1 MGVKIGSELSPDVV
15 ALLQGDRPI
24 VLATVDDEGWPD
36 TAPFTWAVATDAKTV
51 RVGVNEQVGTLH
63 NIRRNGRVCLC
74 VIGGGMTVSI
84 KGRARVIKEHMSS
97 TPLATAIV
105 EITVEEVKNDD
116 VMGRIDGAK
125 LRWDRRHAVAA
136 DAAVV
141 AELRSAV

>member
-1 MGVKIGSELSPDVV
+1 MGVTIGSELSPEVF

-36 TAPFTWAVATDAKTV
+36 TAPFSWAVAIDAKTV
-51 RVGVNEQVGTLH
+51 RVAVNEQVETLR
-63 NIRRNGRVCLC
+63 NIRRNGRVRLC
-74 VIGGGMTVSI
+74 VIGGGMTVSVR
-84 KGRARVIKEHMSS
+84 GQARVIREHMAS

-105 EITVEEVKNDD
+105 EIRVDEVKNDD
-116 VMGRIDGAK
+116 VMGRVDGEK

-141 AELRSAV
+141 AELRSAR